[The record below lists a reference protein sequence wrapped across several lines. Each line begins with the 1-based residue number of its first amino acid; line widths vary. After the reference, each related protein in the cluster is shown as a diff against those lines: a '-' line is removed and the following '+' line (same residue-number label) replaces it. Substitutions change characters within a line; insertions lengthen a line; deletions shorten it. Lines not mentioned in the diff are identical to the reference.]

1 MRQSEKESRFMKV
14 VNDSRQ
20 LICKVCYMYATD
32 RDHFQDLYQEVLANI
47 WVGLDSFRGKA
58 AISTWL
64 YRTAINTCVTF
75 FRRHNTHATSMTSLD
90 FAADLE
96 ADDGSLRA
104 EQLREMYSL
113 ISGLDKLDKA
123 IILMWLDERSY
134 DEIAEVTGFSRNNV
148 ATRLHRIKQRLAR
161 QSNS

>member
-47 WVGLDSFRGKA
+47 WVGLDSFRG
-58 AISTWL
+58 
-64 YRTAINTCVTF
+64 
-75 FRRHNTHATSMTSLD
+75 
-90 FAADLE
+90 DLA
-96 ADDGSLRA
+96 ADDGSARA

-134 DEIAEVTGFSRNNV
+134 DEIAEVTGFTRNNV
-148 ATRLHRIKQRLAR
+148 ATRLHRIKSRLAR
-161 QSNS
+161 QSNR